1 VPRNSDDD
9 KLQKALSELKQLE
22 EVPADVSARFNQT
35 LDALASKATTPIKT
49 QPSRFQFTSFSI
61 AASFFVVA
69 AFGGIVTLNSS
80 SKEKMVIGGQ
90 TTKTTESSDVA
101 DDQTLYSNNSVEM
114 PISSTDPVQQL
125 NSGTDY
131 GALSVEIAMKLGI
144 GNTYNSVETIKMELQ
159 ACLRNLGIENY
170 VSALDKG
177 RYKGQLV
184 QAIWS
189 PATKDSWN
197 VYILGPGCSVIV
209 KEIVSHS
216 A

>member
-1 VPRNSDDD
+1 MPRNSDDD

-35 LDALASKATTPIKT
+35 LDALASSGSTSKKI
-49 QPSRFQFTSFSI
+49 QSSRFQFTSFSI
-61 AASFFVVA
+61 AASFFVVV

-80 SKEKMVIGGQ
+80 SKENVVIGGQ
-90 TTKTTESSDVA
+90 ATETTESSDVA
-101 DDQTLYSNNSVEM
+101 EDQTLYSNNSDEM

-131 GALSVEIAMKLGI
+131 GVLSVEIAKNLGI
-144 GNTYNSVETIKMELQ
+144 GNTYNSIETVKMELQ
-159 ACLRNLGIENY
+159 ACLRNLGIESY
-170 VSALDKG
+170 VSAIDQG
-177 RYKGQLV
+177 RFKGQSV

-197 VYILGPGCSVIV
+197 VYILDLNCSVLA
-209 KEIVSHS
+209 KEFIK
-216 A
+216 

>member
-22 EVPADVSARFNQT
+22 EVPADVSARFNQA
-35 LDALASKATTPIKT
+35 LDALASTGSTSIKT
-49 QPSRFQFTSFSI
+49 QSSRFQFTSFSI
-61 AASFFVVA
+61 AASFFVVV

-80 SKEKMVIGGQ
+80 SKENVVIGGQ
-90 TTKTTESSDVA
+90 ATEATESSDVA
-101 DDQTLYSNNSVEM
+101 DDQTLYSNNSDEM

-131 GALSVEIAMKLGI
+131 GVLSVEIAMKLGI

-159 ACLRNLGIENY
+159 ACLRNLGIESY
-170 VSALDKG
+170 VSAIDQG
-177 RYKGQLV
+177 RYKGQMV

-189 PATKDSWN
+189 PVTRDSWN

>member
-1 VPRNSDDD
+1 MPRNSNDD

-35 LDALASKATTPIKT
+35 LDALASTGTTPIKT
-49 QPSRFQFTSFSI
+49 QSSRFQFTSFSI

-80 SKEKMVIGGQ
+80 SKEKVVIGGQ
-90 TTKTTESSDVA
+90 TTETTESSDVA
-101 DDQTLYSNNSVEM
+101 DDQTLFSNNSDEM
-114 PISSTDPVQQL
+114 PMSSSDLVRQL

-131 GALSVEIAMKLGI
+131 GVLSVEIAKNLGI
-144 GNTYNSVETIKMELQ
+144 GNTYNSIETVRMELQ
-159 ACLRNLGIENY
+159 ACLRNLGIDAY
-170 VSALDKG
+170 ISAIDQS
-177 RYKGQLV
+177 RYKGQSV

-197 VYILGPGCSVIV
+197 VYILDLNCSVLA
-209 KEIVSHS
+209 KEFIK
-216 A
+216 